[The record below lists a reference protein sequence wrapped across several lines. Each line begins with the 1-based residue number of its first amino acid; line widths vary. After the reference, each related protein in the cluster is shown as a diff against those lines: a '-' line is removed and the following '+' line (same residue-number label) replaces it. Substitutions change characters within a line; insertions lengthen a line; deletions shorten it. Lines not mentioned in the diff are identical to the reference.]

1 MRSAEFD
8 REKVLRSAMD
18 AFISKGYSKTSM
30 QDLKAAT
37 GLHPGSIYCAFE
49 NKRGLLVAA
58 LEHYRS
64 ERSDEFV
71 TLFDSQSTVMDGLG
85 LYLQGVVEECE
96 SAQIKQCLLQ
106 KALSEL
112 ADQDEEVENII
123 STMLNDWQRGFT
135 DKLSEAQLNK
145 EIASDRDCEALSQF
159 LVMGIY
165 GLRTLSYTNPE
176 KGVLSRLSEQLLGYI
191 RGE

>member
-30 QDLKAAT
+30 QDLKKAT

-64 ERSDEFV
+64 ERNNEFN
-71 TLFDSQSTVMDGLG
+71 TLFDSKGSVMEGLE
-85 LYLQGVVEECE
+85 LYLDGVVAECE

-106 KALSEL
+106 KAMSEL
-112 ADQDEEVENII
+112 ADQDEEVEGII
-123 STMLNDWQRGFT
+123 SNMLNDWQHAFT
-135 DKLSEAQLNK
+135 DKLSQAQLNK
-145 EIASDRDCEALSQF
+145 EISSDRDCEELSQF

-165 GLRTLSYTNPE
+165 GIRTFSYTHPE
-176 KGVLSRLSEQLLGYI
+176 KGSLARLAKQLLDYI
-191 RGE
+191 RG

>member
-30 QDLKAAT
+30 QDLKKAT

-58 LEHYRS
+58 LEQYRS
-64 ERSDEFV
+64 DRSNELLD
-71 TLFDSQSTVMDGLG
+71 LFDSKSSVLEGLNA
-85 LYLQGVVEECE
+85 YLENVVEECE
-96 SAQIKQCLLQ
+96 SEQIQDCLLQ
-106 KALSEL
+106 RALSEL
-112 ADQDEEVENII
+112 AHQDEEVEQII
-123 STMLNDWQRGFT
+123 SEMLNEWQNAFT
-135 DKLSEAQLNK
+135 DKLSLAQQNN
-145 EIASDRDCEALSQF
+145 EIPKKRNCEELSQF

-165 GLRTLSYTNPE
+165 GIRTFSHTRPE
-176 KGVLSRLSEQLLGYI
+176 KGALTRLTKDLLNYI
-191 RGE
+191 QS

>member
-30 QDLKAAT
+30 QDLKKAT

-64 ERSDEFV
+64 ERNAEFQA
-71 TLFDSQSTVMDGLG
+71 LFDSKPTVIDGLTA
-85 LYLQGVVEECE
+85 YLENVVEECE
-96 SAQIKQCLLQ
+96 SEQIQDCLLQ
-106 KALSEL
+106 KAMSEL
-112 ADQDEEVENII
+112 AHQDDEVEGII
-123 STMLNDWQRGFT
+123 STMLNEWQHAFT
-135 DKLSEAQLNK
+135 DKLRLAQENNEISAERSSE
-145 EIASDRDCEALSQF
+145 ELSQF

-165 GLRTLSYTNPE
+165 GIRTFSHTNPE
-176 KGVLSRLSEQLLGYI
+176 QGSLTRLSEQLLNYI
-191 RGE
+191 RG

>member
-30 QDLKAAT
+30 QDLKKAT

-64 ERSDEFV
+64 ERNNEFNM
-71 TLFDSQSTVMDGLG
+71 LFDSKESVMEGLE
-85 LYLQGVVEECE
+85 LYLDGVVAECE

-106 KALSEL
+106 KAMSEL
-112 ADQDEEVENII
+112 ADQDEEVEGII
-123 STMLNDWQRGFT
+123 SNMLNDWQHAFT
-135 DKLSEAQLNK
+135 DKLNQAQLNK
-145 EIASDRDCEALSQF
+145 EISSERDCEELSQF

-165 GLRTLSYTNPE
+165 GIRTFSYTNPE
-176 KGVLSRLSEQLLGYI
+176 KGALARLSKQLLNYVKG
-191 RGE
+191 